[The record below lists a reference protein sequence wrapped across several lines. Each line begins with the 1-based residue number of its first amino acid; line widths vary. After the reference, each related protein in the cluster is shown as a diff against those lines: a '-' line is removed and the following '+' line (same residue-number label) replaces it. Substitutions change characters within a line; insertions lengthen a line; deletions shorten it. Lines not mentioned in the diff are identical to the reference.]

1 MENREVNMEIKGNIN
16 GIEFGSVDRALEI
29 LSELCGIKQAPET
42 EKGSEDIEKYIIP
55 EVCLD
60 SLTGDV
66 MKDSHKIDEMV
77 EKLAVR
83 LEWLI
88 DSIENGTLRDRDVLE
103 NICARCTDKI
113 IQYNTELASLQADHS
128 LTQSKIDTLE
138 QMGGYLSAISDILY
152 DYLQL

>member
-1 MENREVNMEIKGNIN
+1 MEIKGNIN

-29 LSELCGIKQAPET
+29 LSELCGIKQTPET
-42 EKGSEDIEKYIIP
+42 EKSSEDIEKYIIP

-66 MKDSHKIDEMV
+66 MKDSHKIDDMV
-77 EKLAVR
+77 DKLAVR

-113 IQYNTELASLQADHS
+113 FQCNTEIASLQADRS
-128 LTQSKIDTLE
+128 LAQSKIDTLE

>member
-1 MENREVNMEIKGNIN
+1 MEIKGNIN
-16 GIEFGSVDRALEI
+16 GIEFGSIDQALEI
-29 LSELCGIKQAPET
+29 LGELCGITQTHEVK
-42 EKGSEDIEKYIIP
+42 KNSEDIEKYIIP
-55 EVCLD
+55 ELCLD

-77 EKLAVR
+77 EKLATR

-88 DSIENGTLRDRDVLE
+88 DSIENGTLRDREVLE

-113 IQYNTELASLQADHS
+113 IQHNEELTSLQANRS
-128 LTQSKIDTLE
+128 LTQSKIDAIE

>member
-1 MENREVNMEIKGNIN
+1 MEIKGNIN
-16 GIEFGSVDRALEI
+16 GLEFDNIDQALEI
-29 LSELCGIKQAPET
+29 LGELCGIKQAPET
-42 EKGSEDIEKYIIP
+42 KKNGKDIEEYIIP
-55 EVCLD
+55 ELCLD

-77 EKLAVR
+77 GKLATR

-88 DSIENGTLRDRDVLE
+88 NSIENGTLRDRDVLE
-103 NICARCTDKI
+103 NICARCTDRI
-113 IQYNTELASLQADHS
+113 IQHNEELTSLQANRS
-128 LTQSKIDTLE
+128 LTQSKIDALE

>member
-1 MENREVNMEIKGNIN
+1 MEIKGNIN
-16 GIEFGSVDRALEI
+16 GIEFGSIDRALEI
-29 LSELCGIKQAPET
+29 LSELCGIKQTPET
-42 EKGSEDIEKYIIP
+42 EKSSEDIEKYIIP
-55 EVCLD
+55 ELCLD

-66 MKDSHKIDEMV
+66 MIDSHKIDEMV
-77 EKLAVR
+77 EKLATR

-88 DSIENGTLRDRDVLE
+88 DSIENGTLRDREVLE

-113 IQYNTELASLQADHS
+113 IQHNTELTSLQANRS
-128 LTQSKIDTLE
+128 LTQSKIDAIE

>member
-1 MENREVNMEIKGNIN
+1 MEIKGNIN
-16 GIEFGSVDRALEI
+16 GIEFGSIDQALEI
-29 LSELCGIKQAPET
+29 LGELCGIKQAPET
-42 EKGSEDIEKYIIP
+42 TEKSSEDIEKYIIP
-55 EVCLD
+55 ELCLD
-60 SLTGDV
+60 GLTGDV
-66 MKDSHKIDEMV
+66 MVDSHKIDEMV
-77 EKLAVR
+77 EKLATR

-113 IQYNTELASLQADHS
+113 IQCNTELASLQANRS